1 MRQKFNTLATQSFFD
16 AHEVITS
23 PSLLDLSGDVHLEIG
38 SGKGKFITDM
48 ARDFPNKT
56 FIAFEMNRHVAY
68 YIVLKKEEL
77 KLNNLIIIIDN
88 IQSMDLYIKPH
99 TIHTIYLNFSD
110 PWPKAKHHK
119 RRLSHPNQL
128 KRYINV
134 LKEDG
139 IIEMRTDHQKLYME
153 SCFYFQTL
161 FKDIS
166 YDDDL
171 ELMTYYSE
179 YEMKKRP
186 LGPIYHIKA
195 KVSHELL

>member
-1 MRQKFNTLATQSFFD
+1 MRQKFNPLATQSFFD
-16 AHEVITS
+16 SHDVITS
-23 PSLLDLSGDVHLEIG
+23 PQLLQLKGEVHLEIG

-48 ARDFPNKT
+48 AFDFPDKT

-68 YIVLKKEEL
+68 FIALKKKEREL
-77 KLNNLIIIIDN
+77 KNLIIIIDN
-88 IQSMDLYIKPH
+88 ISSMLQYVTPH
-99 TIHTIYLNFSD
+99 TIDTIYLNFSD

-128 KRYINV
+128 KRYLEV
-134 LKEDG
+134 LKHDG
-139 IIEMRTDHQKLYME
+139 TIEMRTDHKKLYIE
-153 SCFYFQTL
+153 SCFYFQTV
-161 FKDIS
+161 FNEIT

-186 LGPIYHIKA
+186 LGPIYYIKA
-195 KVSHELL
+195 KVHHELL